1 MIWKSQQDL
10 TRRKLM
16 DQAGARSQAQSAA
29 TAVTAM
35 AAPRASESRVELCCM
50 CRSHISI
57 AVVVPT
63 DPQEPEMIQVP
74 AQVWSGIVESQSG
87 KMQLVMCCSAGCLEQ
102 FTARGVAYPPF

>member
-1 MIWKSQQDL
+1 MIWKSQQAL

-16 DQAGARSQAQSAA
+16 DQAGASQAQSAISS
-29 TAVTAM
+29 VTEL

-63 DPQEPEMIQVP
+63 DPQEPEMIRVP

-102 FTARGVAYPPF
+102 FAARGVAYPPF